1 MSEKEMP
8 TDAGQRLTRRG
19 VTRLAAAALV
29 ATSLGT
35 ARLTGVAAQ
44 ESVDDCQAKIATLR
58 VLTENAT
65 FIGQN
70 GARDQAGLLGKLD
83 SASTKLAQGKFA
95 DAIQALTQF
104 RDKVAT
110 LQTQGKIASSDA
122 DALIAGANDAI
133 ACIQSH
139 TATA

>member
-1 MSEKEMP
+1 M
-8 TDAGQRLTRRG
+8 DAGQRLTRRG
-19 VTRLAAAALV
+19 VARLAAAAFV

-35 ARLTGVAAQ
+35 ARLTGVASA

-58 VLTENAT
+58 TATEEAT

-70 GARDQAGLLGKLD
+70 REKDRAGLVGKLD
-83 SASTKLAQGKFA
+83 SASAKLAHGKFG

-104 RDKVAT
+104 RDKVIA
-110 LQTQGKIASSDA
+110 LKAQRKIASSDA
-122 DALIAGANDAI
+122 NALIAGANDAI
-133 ACIQSH
+133 ACIQAL

>member
-1 MSEKEMP
+1 MIEGEMRA
-8 TDAGQRLTRRG
+8 DAGQRLTRRG
-19 VTRLAAAALV
+19 VARLAAAAFV

-35 ARLTGVAAQ
+35 ARLRGVAAE
-44 ESVDDCQAKIATLR
+44 ESVATCQAKIDTLLI
-58 VLTENAT
+58 LTENAT

-70 GARDQAGLLGKLD
+70 GAKDQAGLLGKLD
-83 SASTKLAQGKFA
+83 SASTKLAQGKFG

-122 DALIAGANDAI
+122 DTLIAGANDAI
-133 ACIQSH
+133 ACIQSL